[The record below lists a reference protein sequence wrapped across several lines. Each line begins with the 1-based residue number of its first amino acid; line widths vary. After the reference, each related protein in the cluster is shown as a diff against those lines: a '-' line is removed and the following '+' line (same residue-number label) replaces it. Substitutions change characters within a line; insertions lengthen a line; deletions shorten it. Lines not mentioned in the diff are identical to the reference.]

1 MIVGDNYKIVFY
13 FSTSD
18 QNQLSYA
25 KADGYSD
32 LPDFTTIV
40 GKADGDFTL
49 E

>member
-1 MIVGDNYKIVFY
+1 MIVGDNDKIVFY

-25 KADGYSD
+25 IADGYSD

-40 GKADGDFTL
+40 GKLDGDFSP